1 MLTPDCWREPTC
13 VERKSLEYKDLS
25 SVRRRESGNALCY
38 LPTQT
43 ALVTTIGLQTKTEA
57 RRLRPVGIWLRL
69 ALEAAVVIVLL
80 CLGAANI
87 AVRSW
92 TETDDGVLWVDEGD
106 QVAARAVDDA
116 SPGARAAIREG
127 DVLLAIDGRPI
138 ESARQV
144 QDTLHASHRGDALT
158 YTVLR
163 LHSQEMLTL
172 IVTDL
177 PAGSIPFYYA
187 LAAVGVFTLLVGGSV
202 RLRKPDNQATLHFF
216 WLCVAF
222 FGVMSLSY
230 SGRLNTLDQVFYWG
244 DAIASLM
251 LPPLFL
257 HFALMFPDR
266 PDAWART
273 DAGRSMMPLLYLP
286 ALLLGGARVAA
297 FARGN
302 HGEALTILM
311 TLADRGELLY
321 LAACCIAGL
330 IVMTRALRR
339 VRSVT
344 SRRQLRW
351 IVWGTGL
358 GTLPFVL
365 AYGLPFGLGFTPIR
379 GTEFTALL
387 LVLVPLGF
395 ASAIVRYRLM
405 DVEVIIKR
413 ALVYAAALAGMA
425 AIYAI
430 ILKLA
435 SEVFF
440 GGGDP
445 VRNPVIALLA
455 TIIVALLLKP
465 LKNTIQAVLDR
476 VYYRDR
482 YDYRRALVGFAR
494 DLNSDLDLFRLAERL
509 VHRVMETL
517 VVDRMALMLAPAA
530 TGREGDF
537 VTIAHAGFAG
547 SPPALAGSS
556 EAATRLISG
565 HTLTL
570 DDPLVPRRV
579 SPREIEFWREAG
591 IHYFVPCVSK
601 EGTIAVMAL
610 GRKASTEPLSS
621 EDMALL
627 AAVAAQ
633 AATALE
639 NGRLYRQL
647 RMKADELERMREFS
661 ENILESLNDG
671 LAVVNRNDCVVRWNR
686 KLEEL
691 YGLRHEDTVGRS
703 LADVFSSG
711 FFEVLQSARS
721 ESQEGSAFYR
731 VPLTTRH
738 EVSRRLLVNVAT
750 TPLRESDGTIAGTI
764 IIIEDISSRV
774 QLEEQ
779 LQISE
784 KMASIGLLAAGV
796 AHEVNTPLTGISSFT
811 QMLLQGAQPDDP
823 RTKVL
828 EKIERQTFRAA
839 KIVNG
844 LLNLARPT
852 QTDAGPVEVNAVI
865 NDVLSL
871 LEHQLRTGRIQVRKE
886 LSATGPIVQG
896 IEYKLQQVFLNL
908 FLNARDAMSRGG
920 WLTIAT
926 RIDAEAAIVEIGD
939 TGSGI
944 PADQM
949 SRIYDP
955 FFTTKELGKGT
966 GLGLSITYG
975 IVQEHG
981 GTITCDSAVGQGTRF
996 TLTLPLAA
1004 AARARSRH
1012 TS

>member
-1 MLTPDCWREPTC
+1 M
-13 VERKSLEYKDLS
+13 
-25 SVRRRESGNALCY
+25 
-38 LPTQT
+38 
-43 ALVTTIGLQTKTEA
+43 
-57 RRLRPVGIWLRL
+57 RPVGIWARL
-69 ALEAAVVIVLL
+69 AIQAAVVLALL
-80 CLGAANI
+80 CLAAANI

-92 TETDDGVLWVDEGD
+92 TEADDGVLWVSEGD
-106 QVAARAVDDA
+106 QVAAREVAAGSAGDRA
-116 SPGARAAIREG
+116 SIHVG
-127 DVLLAIDGRPI
+127 DVLLAIDGRLI
-138 ESARQV
+138 DSTRQV
-144 QDTLHASHRGDALT
+144 EDRLHASRRGDALT

-163 LHSQEMLTL
+163 QQSQSMLTL
-172 IVTDL
+172 VVSDL
-177 PAGSIPFYYA
+177 PSHNLPMYYA
-187 LAAVGVFTLLVGGSV
+187 LAAVGIFTLLVGASV
-202 RLRKPDNQATLHFF
+202 RFRKPDNQATLHFF

-230 SGRLNTLDQVFYWG
+230 SGRFDTLDKVFYWG
-244 DAIASLM
+244 DAIATLM
-251 LPPLFL
+251 LAPLFL

-273 DAGRSMMPLLYLP
+273 DTGRSMMPLLYLP

-302 HGEALTILM
+302 QGEALTILM

-321 LAACCIAGL
+321 LGACCIAGL
-330 IVMTRALRR
+330 LVMTRALRR

-351 IVWGTGL
+351 IVWGTAL
-358 GTLPFVL
+358 GTMPVVFAYALPF
-365 AYGLPFGLGFTPIR
+365 AFGLTPFR

-430 ILKLA
+430 VLKLA

-440 GGGDP
+440 GGRD
-445 VRNPVIALLA
+445 VRNSFIALLA

-465 LKNTIQAVLDR
+465 LKNMIQAALDR

-537 VTIAHAGFAG
+537 VTIAHSGFAG
-547 SPPALAGSS
+547 DPPALSGSS

-565 HTLTL
+565 HTLSL
-570 DDPLVPRRV
+570 DDPLLPRRV
-579 SPREIEFWREAG
+579 SPREIESWREEG

-610 GRKASTEPLSS
+610 GRKASAEPLSS

-647 RMKADELERMREFS
+647 RMKADELDRMREFS

-691 YGLRHEDTVGRS
+691 YGLRHEDVVGRR
-703 LADVFSSG
+703 LADVFHSS
-711 FFEVLQSARS
+711 FFEVLRSART

-738 EVSRRLLVNVAT
+738 DPGRRLLVNVAT
-750 TPLRESDGTIAGTI
+750 TPLRESDGAIAGTI
-764 IIIEDISSRV
+764 VIIEDISSRV

-823 RTKVL
+823 KTKVL

-844 LLNLARPT
+844 LLNLARPA
-852 QTDAGPVEVNAVI
+852 QTDTGPVEVNAVI

-886 LSATGPIVQG
+886 LSAAGPIVQG

-908 FLNARDAMSRGG
+908 FLNARDAMPRGG

-926 RIDAEAAIVEIGD
+926 RAEADAAIIEVAD

-981 GTITCDSAVGQGTRF
+981 GAITCDSIVGQGTRF

-1004 AARARSRH
+1004 AQARGRH